1 MAGNTIGTL
10 FKLTT
15 FGESHGTSIGGII
28 DGCPPSIS
36 LDLEAIQKD
45 LDRRKPG
52 QSAIVTQRKESDTV
66 KFLSGIFEGKTTGT
80 PIGFVIENENQ
91 KSKDYSH
98 IKDSFRP
105 SHADYVYQQKYGIRD
120 YRGGG
125 RSSARETACRVVAG
139 AVAKQVISSIKI
151 YAFTSSVGDL
161 FIDKPYQDL
170 DFSKIDANDVRCP
183 DSTTA
188 EKMIEKNIRTNNEF
202 YIAPVYNE
210 MIRDG
215 EKILHYP
222 IAEMRG
228 LGTPE
233 DLSRFLENINKN
245 KPSVILIA
253 GVNGVGKTTT
263 IGKLGKILGQNNKK
277 IVLGAADTFRAAAV
291 SQLEV
296 WAKRINADI
305 IKSEEGADPASVAY
319 KALDHAKKNN
329 FDYLLIDTA
338 GRLQNKK
345 NLMDEFKKITKVLK
359 KIDSNAPHETFLI
372 LDATTG
378 QSAISQVEEFKKISP
393 ITGIIMTKLDG
404 TAKGGI
410 LLAIGKKFKLPIIAL
425 GMGEKEDDLQTFNSE
440 YFSNAL
446 MQF

>member
-1 MAGNTIGTL
+1 MSIFDKFKLGLSKSSKNLSSGLNDLIFKKKIDENMLNELEDFLIQSDVGVESAKELREKFANTKVNLKTIG
-10 FKLTT
+10 
-15 FGESHGTSIGGII
+15 
-28 DGCPPSIS
+28 
-36 LDLEAIQKD
+36 KD
-45 LDRRKPG
+45 EIFTIFSNYVSEILKP
-52 QSAIVTQRKESDTV
+52 
-66 KFLSGIFEGKTTGT
+66 L
-80 PIGFVIENENQ
+80 
-91 KSKDYSH
+91 
-98 IKDSFRP
+98 
-105 SHADYVYQQKYGIRD
+105 
-120 YRGGG
+120 
-125 RSSARETACRVVAG
+125 
-139 AVAKQVISSIKI
+139 
-151 YAFTSSVGDL
+151 
-161 FIDKPYQDL
+161 
-170 DFSKIDANDVRCP
+170 
-183 DSTTA
+183 
-188 EKMIEKNIRTNNEF
+188 EKN
-202 YIAPVYNE
+202 
-210 MIRDG
+210 
-215 EKILHYP
+215 
-222 IAEMRG
+222 
-228 LGTPE
+228 
-233 DLSRFLENINKN
+233 LENINKN

-305 IKSEEGADPASVAY
+305 IKSDEGADPASVAY

>member
-1 MAGNTIGTL
+1 MSIIDK
-10 FKLTT
+10 FKL
-15 FGESHGTSIGGII
+15 GLSKSSKNLSSG
-28 DGCPPSIS
+28 
-36 LDLEAIQKD
+36 LNDL
-45 LDRRKPG
+45 
-52 QSAIVTQRKESDTV
+52 
-66 KFLSGIFEGKTTGT
+66 IFK
-80 PIGFVIENENQ
+80 
-91 KSKDYSH
+91 K
-98 IKDSFRP
+98 
-105 SHADYVYQQKYGIRD
+105 
-120 YRGGG
+120 
-125 RSSARETACRVVAG
+125 
-139 AVAKQVISSIKI
+139 
-151 YAFTSSVGDL
+151 
-161 FIDKPYQDL
+161 
-170 DFSKIDANDVRCP
+170 KIDENMLNELEDFLIQSDVGVESAKELREKFANTKVNLKTVGKDEIFKIFSNYVSEILKP
-183 DSTTA
+183 L
-188 EKMIEKNIRTNNEF
+188 EKN
-202 YIAPVYNE
+202 
-210 MIRDG
+210 
-215 EKILHYP
+215 
-222 IAEMRG
+222 
-228 LGTPE
+228 
-233 DLSRFLENINKN
+233 LENINKN

-305 IKSEEGADPASVAY
+305 IKSDEGADPASVAY

-425 GMGEKEDDLQTFNSE
+425 CMGEKEDDLQTFNSE

>member
-1 MAGNTIGTL
+1 MNIFDK
-10 FKLTT
+10 FKLGLSKSSKNLST
-15 FGESHGTSIGGII
+15 G
-28 DGCPPSIS
+28 
-36 LDLEAIQKD
+36 LNDL
-45 LDRRKPG
+45 
-52 QSAIVTQRKESDTV
+52 
-66 KFLSGIFEGKTTGT
+66 IFK
-80 PIGFVIENENQ
+80 
-91 KSKDYSH
+91 K
-98 IKDSFRP
+98 
-105 SHADYVYQQKYGIRD
+105 
-120 YRGGG
+120 
-125 RSSARETACRVVAG
+125 
-139 AVAKQVISSIKI
+139 
-151 YAFTSSVGDL
+151 
-161 FIDKPYQDL
+161 
-170 DFSKIDANDVRCP
+170 KIDENMLNELEDFLIQSDVGVESAKELREKFANTKVNPKTVGKDEIFKIFSNYVSEILKP
-183 DSTTA
+183 L
-188 EKMIEKNIRTNNEF
+188 EKN
-202 YIAPVYNE
+202 
-210 MIRDG
+210 
-215 EKILHYP
+215 
-222 IAEMRG
+222 
-228 LGTPE
+228 
-233 DLSRFLENINKN
+233 LENINKN

-305 IKSEEGADPASVAY
+305 IKSVEGADPASVAY

-345 NLMDEFKKITKVLK
+345 NLMDEFKKITKVVK

-378 QSAISQVEEFKKISP
+378 QSAINQVEEFKKITP

-410 LLAIGKKFKLPIIAL
+410 LLAIGKKFKLPIVAL
-425 GMGEKEDDLQTFNSE
+425 GMGEKEDDLQKFNSE

-446 MQF
+446 MHS

>member
-1 MAGNTIGTL
+1 MSIFDK
-10 FKLTT
+10 FKLGLSKSSKNLSSGLNDLI
-15 FGESHGTSIGGII
+15 FKKKIDENMLNELEDFLIQSDVGVESAKELREKFANTKVNSKTV
-28 DGCPPSIS
+28 
-36 LDLEAIQKD
+36 EKD
-45 LDRRKPG
+45 
-52 QSAIVTQRKESDTV
+52 E
-66 KFLSGIFEGKTTGT
+66 IFK
-80 PIGFVIENENQ
+80 IFSN
-91 KSKDYSH
+91 
-98 IKDSFRP
+98 
-105 SHADYVYQQKYGIRD
+105 YVYEI
-120 YRGGG
+120 
-125 RSSARETACRVVAG
+125 
-139 AVAKQVISSIKI
+139 
-151 YAFTSSVGDL
+151 L
-161 FIDKPYQDL
+161 KPL
-170 DFSKIDANDVRCP
+170 
-183 DSTTA
+183 
-188 EKMIEKNIRTNNEF
+188 EKN
-202 YIAPVYNE
+202 
-210 MIRDG
+210 
-215 EKILHYP
+215 
-222 IAEMRG
+222 
-228 LGTPE
+228 
-233 DLSRFLENINKN
+233 LENINKN

-305 IKSEEGADPASVAY
+305 IKSDDGADPASVAY

-425 GMGEKEDDLQTFNSE
+425 CMGEKEDDLQTFNSE

>member
-1 MAGNTIGTL
+1 MSIFDK
-10 FKLTT
+10 FKL
-15 FGESHGTSIGGII
+15 GLSKSSKNLSSG
-28 DGCPPSIS
+28 
-36 LDLEAIQKD
+36 LNDL
-45 LDRRKPG
+45 
-52 QSAIVTQRKESDTV
+52 
-66 KFLSGIFEGKTTGT
+66 IFK
-80 PIGFVIENENQ
+80 
-91 KSKDYSH
+91 K
-98 IKDSFRP
+98 
-105 SHADYVYQQKYGIRD
+105 
-120 YRGGG
+120 
-125 RSSARETACRVVAG
+125 
-139 AVAKQVISSIKI
+139 
-151 YAFTSSVGDL
+151 
-161 FIDKPYQDL
+161 
-170 DFSKIDANDVRCP
+170 KIDENMLNELEDFLIQSDVGVESAKELREKFANTKVNLKTVGKDEIFKIFSNYVSEILKP
-183 DSTTA
+183 L
-188 EKMIEKNIRTNNEF
+188 EKN
-202 YIAPVYNE
+202 
-210 MIRDG
+210 
-215 EKILHYP
+215 
-222 IAEMRG
+222 
-228 LGTPE
+228 
-233 DLSRFLENINKN
+233 LENINKN

-263 IGKLGKILGQNNKK
+263 IGKLGKILRQNNKK

-305 IKSEEGADPASVAY
+305 IKSDEGADPASVAY
-319 KALDHAKKNN
+319 KALDYAKKNN

-410 LLAIGKKFKLPIIAL
+410 LLAIGRKFKLPIIAL
-425 GMGEKEDDLQTFNSE
+425 GMGEKEDDLQAFNSE

>member
-1 MAGNTIGTL
+1 MSIFDK
-10 FKLTT
+10 FKLGLSKSSKNLSSGLNDLI
-15 FGESHGTSIGGII
+15 FKKKIDENMLNELEDFLIQSDVGVESAKELREKFANTKVN
-28 DGCPPSIS
+28 PKTV
-36 LDLEAIQKD
+36 EKD
-45 LDRRKPG
+45 
-52 QSAIVTQRKESDTV
+52 E
-66 KFLSGIFEGKTTGT
+66 IFK
-80 PIGFVIENENQ
+80 IFSN
-91 KSKDYSH
+91 
-98 IKDSFRP
+98 
-105 SHADYVYQQKYGIRD
+105 YVYEI
-120 YRGGG
+120 
-125 RSSARETACRVVAG
+125 
-139 AVAKQVISSIKI
+139 
-151 YAFTSSVGDL
+151 L
-161 FIDKPYQDL
+161 KPL
-170 DFSKIDANDVRCP
+170 
-183 DSTTA
+183 
-188 EKMIEKNIRTNNEF
+188 EKN
-202 YIAPVYNE
+202 
-210 MIRDG
+210 
-215 EKILHYP
+215 
-222 IAEMRG
+222 
-228 LGTPE
+228 
-233 DLSRFLENINKN
+233 LENINKN

-305 IKSEEGADPASVAY
+305 IKSDDGADPASVAY

>member
-1 MAGNTIGTL
+1 MSIFDK
-10 FKLTT
+10 FKL
-15 FGESHGTSIGGII
+15 GLSKSSKNLSSG
-28 DGCPPSIS
+28 
-36 LDLEAIQKD
+36 LNDL
-45 LDRRKPG
+45 
-52 QSAIVTQRKESDTV
+52 
-66 KFLSGIFEGKTTGT
+66 IFK
-80 PIGFVIENENQ
+80 
-91 KSKDYSH
+91 K
-98 IKDSFRP
+98 
-105 SHADYVYQQKYGIRD
+105 
-120 YRGGG
+120 
-125 RSSARETACRVVAG
+125 
-139 AVAKQVISSIKI
+139 
-151 YAFTSSVGDL
+151 
-161 FIDKPYQDL
+161 
-170 DFSKIDANDVRCP
+170 KIDENMLIELEDFLIQSDVGVESAKELREKFANTKVNPKTVGKDEIFKIFSNYVSEILKP
-183 DSTTA
+183 L
-188 EKMIEKNIRTNNEF
+188 EKN
-202 YIAPVYNE
+202 
-210 MIRDG
+210 
-215 EKILHYP
+215 
-222 IAEMRG
+222 
-228 LGTPE
+228 
-233 DLSRFLENINKN
+233 LENINKN

-305 IKSEEGADPASVAY
+305 IKSDEGADPASVAY